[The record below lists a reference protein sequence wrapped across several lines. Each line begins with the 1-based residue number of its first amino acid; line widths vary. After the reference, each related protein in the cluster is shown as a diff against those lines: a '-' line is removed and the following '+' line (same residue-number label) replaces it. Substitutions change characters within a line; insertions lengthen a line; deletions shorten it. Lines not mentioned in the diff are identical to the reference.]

1 MKNSKKLMR
10 MATMH
15 AFLQTS
21 NMEELAKATAK
32 EFNAAHSGDVEVDSV
47 KENGFTMRRK
57 KDAVITDSDVQ
68 NSIRDALI
76 DIIDKNVDDIKDFIS
91 ENYEFEYDPSIITVG
106 FISDVFDIDR
116 SGRLIYVEVDV

>member
-21 NMEELAKATAK
+21 NMEDLAKATAK
-32 EFNAAHSGDVEVDSV
+32 EFNAAHSGDIEVDSV
-47 KENGFTMRRK
+47 KENGFTLRRK

-68 NSIRDALI
+68 NSICDAI
-76 DIIDKNVDDIKDFIS
+76 IGIIDKNVDDIKDFIN
-91 ENYEFEYDPSIITVG
+91 ENYEFEYDQSIITPS

-116 SGRLIYVEVDV
+116 NGRLIYVEVDV